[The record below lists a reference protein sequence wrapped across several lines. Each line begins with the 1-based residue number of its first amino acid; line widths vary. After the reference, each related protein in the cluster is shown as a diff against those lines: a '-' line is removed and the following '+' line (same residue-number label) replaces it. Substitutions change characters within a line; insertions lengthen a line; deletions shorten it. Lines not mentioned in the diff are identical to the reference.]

1 MSTVAKFMIFFLSF
15 PIQFATSQLLHVSS
29 SLSCTSYNADS
40 HKLVQKICVEVCT
53 STSTTYHFRDCKLCK
68 RHFCMQS
75 RFLFQVVTSFSYHWI
90 DKKHDE
96 SALKGFTSHRQSSVN
111 TLMDFQFL
119 EKLKDS

>member
-1 MSTVAKFMIFFLSF
+1 
-15 PIQFATSQLLHVSS
+15 
-29 SLSCTSYNADS
+29 
-40 HKLVQKICVEVCT
+40 
-53 STSTTYHFRDCKLCK
+53 
-68 RHFCMQS
+68 MQS